1 MKKIKGK
8 YETDQNFTTVYCD
21 NTVYTIARNTG
32 EWGCIKVGE
41 TTAMGQILTQEVYS
55 KWASE
60 CEKDGIFELH
70 E

>member
-8 YETDQNFTTVYCD
+8 YETDSNFTTVYCD

-32 EWGCIKVGE
+32 EWSCIKVGE
-41 TTAMGQILTQEVYS
+41 TTAMGQILTQEAYD
-55 KWASE
+55 KWTSE
-60 CEKDGIFELH
+60 CEREGTFEIS